1 MHLLL
6 LCRIRTARDYALVLG
21 MPGTGKTAVICA
33 AVRSLLA
40 ARKTVLVT
48 SYTNRCDALLT
59 PVLPIWTSCQLC
71 ISNAARGSKAGHVL
85 RSFVPLG

>member
-1 MHLLL
+1 MHQIATVPEAFHDCLR
-6 LCRIRTARDYALVLG
+6 RILTARDYALVLG

-48 SYTNRCDALLT
+48 SYTNRCCRDSCCENLPALF
-59 PVLPIWTSCQLC
+59 P
-71 ISNAARGSKAGHVL
+71 A
-85 RSFVPLG
+85 